1 MNIFF
6 NRILFFF
13 VTLFTVNFS
22 SVIASSFIDNIDVL
36 NSNINFFQE
45 ENLNKIFI
53 DIENGF
59 NNGTVS
65 SFYNHF
71 SSQNYLSF
79 FNGINGYFSSN
90 QSFYVLEN
98 FFQIY
103 RPISFK
109 FNTINTERNPYAT
122 GILYYDEKGKRNSAY
137 IFVSLNQT
145 GKNWQISQIT
155 IK

>member
-1 MNIFF
+1 MNNFF
-6 NRILFFF
+6 NRTLFFF
-13 VTLFTVNFS
+13 VISLTVNYS
-22 SVIASSFIDNIDVL
+22 STIELSFINNSDGL
-36 NSNINFFQE
+36 NYNINFFQE
-45 ENLNKIFI
+45 EDLNKIFS

-65 SFYNHF
+65 SFYSHF

-103 RPISFK
+103 HPISFK
-109 FNTINTERNPYAT
+109 FNTINIGKNPYAT